1 MNQNPLINLL
11 ILSIKLVQTKNNL
24 LIVKEIVLLEAKLKR

>member
-11 ILSIKLVQTKNNL
+11 TLSIKLVQTKNNL